1 MQEQKAL
8 VLFDGVCNLCEGSV
22 QWILKRDLH
31 NTFVFASLQDDQ
43 AIDVLKSYELQ
54 PELLE
59 SVVVIYQKKVY
70 TQSKAALRIV
80 QLLGFPYNLLL
91 LGYVLPRNIRDY
103 LYKLVAR
110 NRYRWFGKKESC
122 WLPKPEW
129 SKKFPKE
136 LVSWQRKI

>member
-43 AIDVLKSYELQ
+43 AKELLKSYGLQ

-70 TQSKAALRIV
+70 TQSTAALRIV

-91 LGYVLPRNIRDY
+91 IGYVLPRIIRDY

-122 WLPKPEW
+122 WLPKQEW

-136 LVSWQRKI
+136 LLSWQR

>member
-70 TQSKAALRIV
+70 TQSTAALRIV
-80 QLLGFPYNLLL
+80 RLLGFPYNLLL

-110 NRYRWFGKKESC
+110 NRYRWFGRKESC